1 MLLNLFERFLRL
13 LAYAGGLILLILMLF
28 TVADVLLRYFFN
40 APLKSVYEFT
50 ECVILA
56 AVVFLGI
63 AYTGW
68 VGGHIA
74 VDMLSKWLEQP
85 RWRWITAALTFAS
98 AALFALIAYQATLE
112 TIATINQVSNRLA
125 WPHYP
130 FRFTVAS
137 RLRAVRRS
145 CWLIQGV
152 QVLRGRRARRQ
163 PMTGQR
169 DDWL

>member
-1 MLLNLFERFLRL
+1 VFLSVFERFLRL
-13 LAYAGGLILLILMLF
+13 LAYVGGLILLILMGF
-28 TVADVLLRYFFN
+28 TVADVILRYFFN

-50 ECVILA
+50 EFVMA

-74 VDMLSKWLEQP
+74 VDMFSKWLDQP
-85 RWRWITAALTFAS
+85 RWRWITAALTFVS

-130 FRFTVAS
+130 FRFTVAVGCA
-137 RLRAVRRS
+137 LFAIV
-145 CWLIQGV
+145 LLVQGV
-152 QVLRGRRARRQ
+152 QVLRGHRAE
-163 PMTGQR
+163 GSK
-169 DDWL
+169 